1 MQGSA
6 IGVTSRPSSA
16 ASSRQ
21 SSARGVG
28 YGAGRARAA
37 ASPEKPVGLREKL
50 RQQRAFRR
58 ERDGPS
64 EEEQARMRL
73 REVEERAAKKLA
85 DEIAEEKRL
94 IEEAE
99 LAAVLK
105 EKKQREEEEKR
116 KKKLQRE
123 TERLMREAEELSGAV
138 GPAITDEPTYYWWD
152 AHQNYKLNDEME
164 VCSPS
169 IGDPNKH
176 VRMYLHTTFKE
187 FIEERGKLARHVY
200 PELMHLCFERGVAF
214 SPIDLFWQTSNME
227 EANQPEQVF
236 EPLEPQ
242 PRIFSHPSLQP
253 LPSSLCTLHP
263 SHSIPQLVPST
274 LDPPPSVS
282 CTLYPP
288 TCTLYPSTSLP
299 SVFSRQSST
308 LHLKPLLLSQ
318 EVISEGVVSDLT
330 LLHR

>member
-1 MQGSA
+1 
-6 IGVTSRPSSA
+6 
-16 ASSRQ
+16 
-21 SSARGVG
+21 
-28 YGAGRARAA
+28 
-37 ASPEKPVGLREKL
+37 
-50 RQQRAFRR
+50 
-58 ERDGPS
+58 
-64 EEEQARMRL
+64 MRL

-138 GPAITDEPTYYWWD
+138 GPAITDEPSYYWWD

-176 VRMYLHTTFKE
+176 VRVYLHTTFKE

-263 SHSIPQLVPST
+263 APF
-274 LDPPPSVS
+274 
-282 CTLYPP
+282 TLYPP
-288 TCTLYPSTSLP
+288 TCTLDPRPSTLCILHTLP
-299 SVFSRQSST
+299 SNLYPLPFYLATFSLLPSILHPPPQT
-308 LHLKPLLLSQ
+308 LVALSRSH
-318 EVISEGVVSDLT
+318 I
-330 LLHR
+330 